1 MIFQGRKGEG
11 KQVARHLET
20 HCTDFL
26 SYKIASDCIR
36 LHQIASFELRN
47 VKSRKLGKLRQEVAV
62 GLPTSQPQLQQ
73 QLGFAEISF
82 LVLFS
87 FHRFASILLVFS

>member
-1 MIFQGRKGEG
+1 MHR
-11 KQVARHLET
+11 
-20 HCTDFL
+20 L
-26 SYKIASDCIR
+26 SELQDCIR

-47 VKSRKLGKLRQEVAV
+47 VKIRKLGKLRQEVAV

-87 FHRFASILLVFS
+87 LHRFASILLVFS